1 MKTLKFLSMFLAAFM
16 LMPAFASCDK
26 DDDNDDPA
34 VVDAITGSYT
44 GSLAYSVMGYDPGDI
59 EGSYELKIIKDAHVA
74 DEVTVIFP
82 QCSFTP
88 PIPQA
93 SAFTIPSLTVS
104 EVDVNE
110 KGNVYTIN
118 EDDFSIDVNG
128 TTYTGKLSGTIK
140 DKKANVEY
148 TVRPG
153 RMPMDINFTFTG
165 TLK

>member
-1 MKTLKFLSMFLAAFM
+1 MKSIKFISMIVAAFL
-16 LMPAFASCDK
+16 LMPAFVSCDK
-26 DDDNDDPA
+26 DDKDDP
-34 VVDAITGSYT
+34 VVADSILGTYE
-44 GSLAYSVMGYDPGDI
+44 GSLSYSVMGYDPGDI
-59 EGSYELKIIKDAHVA
+59 EGSYELKIIKDANDA

-93 SAFTIPSLTVS
+93 SAFTIPALTVS
-104 EVDVNE
+104 DVDVTE
-110 KGNVYTIN
+110 KGKVYTIS

-140 DKKANVEY
+140 DKKADVEY